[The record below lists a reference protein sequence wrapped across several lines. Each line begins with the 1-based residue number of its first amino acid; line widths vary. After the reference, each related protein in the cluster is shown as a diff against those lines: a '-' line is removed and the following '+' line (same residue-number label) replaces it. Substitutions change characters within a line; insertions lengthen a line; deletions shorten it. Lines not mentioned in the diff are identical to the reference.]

1 MNTHNKLT
9 ILLIAYKSEKK
20 IYSFIKKIPKT
31 LKVIIIENSNNI
43 LLKKNIEKKYRNIKV
58 FIKKNDGVS
67 SSINFGVKR
76 IKTKYFLQVSP
87 DILFNYEDLNS
98 FFDLAKTLKDK
109 FSAIGPRFLNV
120 KTKSHKQIESNL
132 DIGQINTIHGS
143 FMFINK
149 KRFKEIGGFDDN
161 FFLYFE
167 ETDYC
172 KRGKIKNLNS
182 YQINAIKVRQKGRTV
197 NITNKIESKKLSNLL
212 SWHYI
217 WSEFYYH
224 KKYKGFAITVLHF
237 GPLLI
242 RTIFKIIMNKII
254 MNEKQLQK
262 YLHRLQGLMASIK
275 GQKSYLRL

>member
-1 MNTHNKLT
+1 MNTLNKLT

-43 LLKKNIEKKYRNIKV
+43 LLKENIEKKYRNIKV

-98 FFDLAKTLKDK
+98 FFDLAKKLKDK

-132 DIGQINTIHGS
+132 DIG
-143 FMFINK
+143 
-149 KRFKEIGGFDDN
+149 
-161 FFLYFE
+161 
-167 ETDYC
+167 
-172 KRGKIKNLNS
+172 
-182 YQINAIKVRQKGRTV
+182 
-197 NITNKIESKKLSNLL
+197 
-212 SWHYI
+212 
-217 WSEFYYH
+217 
-224 KKYKGFAITVLHF
+224 
-237 GPLLI
+237 
-242 RTIFKIIMNKII
+242 
-254 MNEKQLQK
+254 
-262 YLHRLQGLMASIK
+262 
-275 GQKSYLRL
+275 